1 MKQSRLFQLALVTIL
16 ATLCGC
22 AQNSHLAKFESH
34 EWTTLTCSGF
44 STWNDCRKEALAICP
59 KGFYSA
65 DYLENYTIQRRE
77 ISVACKASS

>member
-1 MKQSRLFQLALVTIL
+1 MKQSRIFQLALVTMLVMIS
-16 ATLCGC
+16 GC
-22 AQNSHLAKFESH
+22 AQNSQLAKFESH

-65 DYLENYTIQRRE
+65 DNLENYSIQRRE

>member
-16 ATLCGC
+16 ATLSGC
-22 AQNSHLAKFESH
+22 AQNSQLAKFESH

>member
-1 MKQSRLFQLALVTIL
+1 MKQSRLFQLSLVTIL
-16 ATLCGC
+16 ATLSGC
-22 AQNSHLAKFESH
+22 AQNSQLAKFESH